1 MSQSTDLLLYTL
13 QIADNALILG
23 HRISEWCGHGPILEQ
38 DIAITNTALDH
49 LGQARSLY
57 QYAATIFNALPAEEK
72 NNIFSSPVLQ
82 QNVAAGSIIDE
93 DDLAYLRDGWDFRNT
108 LLVEQPNK
116 DWAYTIARS
125 FFYDSFSYYFY
136 TELQKSKDETLAAIA
151 EKSLKEVTYH
161 IRWSSEWVIRLGDG
175 TEESHQRM
183 QDAINERWAYTGEL
197 LTMSAVDKAA
207 LQHGYGVDLE
217 AIRHLWQA
225 RVNTVIAEAGLTLPT
240 TKWMQEGGKEGRH
253 TEHLGYIL
261 AELQFMQR
269 AYPNMEW

>member
-1 MSQSTDLLLYTL
+1 MSQSTDQLLYTL

-116 DWAYTIARS
+116 DWAY
-125 FFYDSFSYYFY
+125 
-136 TELQKSKDETLAAIA
+136 
-151 EKSLKEVTYH
+151 
-161 IRWSSEWVIRLGDG
+161 
-175 TEESHQRM
+175 
-183 QDAINERWAYTGEL
+183 
-197 LTMSAVDKAA
+197 
-207 LQHGYGVDLE
+207 
-217 AIRHLWQA
+217 
-225 RVNTVIAEAGLTLPT
+225 
-240 TKWMQEGGKEGRH
+240 
-253 TEHLGYIL
+253 
-261 AELQFMQR
+261 
-269 AYPNMEW
+269 